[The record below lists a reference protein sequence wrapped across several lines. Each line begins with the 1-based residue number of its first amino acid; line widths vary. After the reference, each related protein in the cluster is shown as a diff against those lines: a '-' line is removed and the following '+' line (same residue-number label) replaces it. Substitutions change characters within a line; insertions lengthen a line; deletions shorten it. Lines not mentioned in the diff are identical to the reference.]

1 MATRGGATIPHLK
14 PKNTKKKNPNVRINI
29 MDEG

>member
-1 MATRGGATIPHLK
+1 MATRGGATTFE
-14 PKNTKKKNPNVRINI
+14 TKRKKNNKVNVRINI